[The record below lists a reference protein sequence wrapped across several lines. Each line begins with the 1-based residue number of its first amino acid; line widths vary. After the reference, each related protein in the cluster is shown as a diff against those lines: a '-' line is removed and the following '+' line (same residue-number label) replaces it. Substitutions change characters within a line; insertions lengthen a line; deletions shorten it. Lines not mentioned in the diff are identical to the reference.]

1 MYTNLGEKNP
11 KVYQILSYSILL
23 WTDLRVQC
31 LTYEQQIF
39 SFSSAYKEL
48 GLNI

>member
-11 KVYQILSYSILL
+11 KVYQILSYSVLL
-23 WTDLRVQC
+23 WADLRVQC

-39 SFSSAYKEL
+39 SSAYKEL
-48 GLNI
+48 ELNI